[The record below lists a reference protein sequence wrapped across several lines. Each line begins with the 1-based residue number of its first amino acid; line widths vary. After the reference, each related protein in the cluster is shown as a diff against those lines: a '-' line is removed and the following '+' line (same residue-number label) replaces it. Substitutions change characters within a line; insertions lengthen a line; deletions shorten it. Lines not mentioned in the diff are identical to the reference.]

1 MTTPSNKISRKR
13 EAEYHGK
20 PKTGG
25 SYKSYI
31 CAMDFM
37 ASQIVVTF
45 DKDYLPSNSPE
56 NNPTTARGS
65 SKVEAKNN
73 GARIEL
79 VINPSYVLDALSG
92 INADMEIRITKTF
105 VLFTCG
111 TRDAIIMR
119 MVK

>member
-92 INADMEIRITKTF
+92 FNADMEIRITKTF